1 MAEFN
6 PSDWLRNQNASRAR
20 PPQQANFAGEASQFH
35 NPYAG
40 VPYAWQ
46 LTEKVDDFLARL
58 PPLTTEQSEQVPW
71 IFICNPYIPRA
82 DKRQSD
88 SELLKGNQD
97 EAPVEEGSKLEWV
110 VQGGIERLQ
119 MLQDVHRMLQE
130 AGKSPSFIQREM
142 NKQRKKAGLDVLHLA
157 HAGKVRTGKVS
168 NTSLLA
174 CQVRS
179 LAG

>member
-1 MAEFN
+1 
-6 PSDWLRNQNASRAR
+6 
-20 PPQQANFAGEASQFH
+20 
-35 NPYAG
+35 
-40 VPYAWQ
+40 
-46 LTEKVDDFLARL
+46 
-58 PPLTTEQSEQVPW
+58 
-71 IFICNPYIPRA
+71 
-82 DKRQSD
+82 
-88 SELLKGNQD
+88 
-97 EAPVEEGSKLEWV
+97 
-110 VQGGIERLQ
+110 